1 MKFINITLSSL
12 AIFMMAMTAPSF
24 ADEAQIKKGKKI
36 FKKCKVC
43 HSIKENGKAKIGPN
57 LYGIIGK
64 KIASNPDF
72 KYSKA
77 MLAADF
83 IWTEE
88 KLKTYLEKPRKMFK
102 KTKMIFPGLKKQKH
116 RDNLI
121 AYIKS
126 TVE

>member
-1 MKFINITLSSL
+1 MKTLKITLY
-12 AIFMMAMTAPSF
+12 AVTIFFMINLTPAHASG
-24 ADEAQIKKGKKI
+24 DVKKGKRI

-43 HSIKENGKAKIGPN
+43 HSLKKDGKAKIGPN
-57 LYGIIGK
+57 LYGIINR
-64 KIASNPDF
+64 KIAISSGF

-77 MLAADF
+77 MLSADF

-88 KLKTYLEKPRKMFK
+88 QLKIFITKPKKMFK
-102 KTKMIFPGLKKQKH
+102 KTKMFFPGLKKKKD

-126 TVE
+126 TIK